1 VDLHLQHISHAFK
14 NESGRYLEVVRDVS
28 LDVASGELI
37 CLLGPSG
44 SGKSTLL
51 NLLVGLVELQEG
63 KVLLKGKSVPNIRSD
78 AAYMFQQP
86 RLLMWMS
93 ARKNIEFALRARDIP
108 QSDWGR
114 RIDRYLGMV
123 GLTEFADWYPAR
135 LSGGMQQRVALARA
149 LAVESPVMLMDEPFS
164 GLDEFTARELR
175 DELLRISAAEGKTIL
190 FVTHNAL
197 EATYLADRVVVFTPR
212 PARIATIIEVGLP
225 RPRSLEDPDLL
236 ARYGELLHTVLLTNA
251 QVSAA

>member
-1 VDLHLQHISHAFK
+1 MDLHLQNISHAFK
-14 NESGRYLEVVRDVS
+14 DESGNYLEVVRNVS
-28 LDVASGELI
+28 LDVTSGELI

-63 KVLLKGKSVPNIRSD
+63 TILLEGTSVPNIRPQ

-93 ARKNIEFALRARDIP
+93 ARKNIEFALRSRNVP
-108 QSDWGR
+108 ESDWDR

-123 GLTEFADWYPAR
+123 GLKDFADWYPAR

-175 DELLRISAAEGKTIL
+175 DELLEISAAEGKTIL

-212 PARIATIIEVGLP
+212 PARVAEIMEIGLP
-225 RPRSLEDPDLL
+225 RPRSLEDPALLERYGDLL
-236 ARYGELLHTVLLTNA
+236 KTVLRTNA
-251 QVSAA
+251 QVAMA